1 MNKRIAIIRI
11 RGKQKMKSEV
21 ADTLKMLRLYRQNG
35 CVVVPSK
42 PTYLG
47 MINKAKDYITWG
59 EIDEET
65 FKELLIKRGKI
76 AGNKPLTEEYMK
88 NNAKV
93 GFDEFVK
100 EYFDFKKELK
110 DVPGF
115 KCFFKLTPPSKG
127 FGRKGIKKPFSM
139 GGALG
144 YRMNKINDLIKRMI

>member
-21 ADTLKMLRLYRQNG
+21 SDTLKMLRLYKQNG

-42 PTYLG
+42 ATYLG

-65 FKELLIKRGKI
+65 FKELITKRGRI
-76 AGNKPLTEEYMK
+76 AGNKLLTEEYMK
-88 NNAKV
+88 ENAKM
-93 GFDEFVK
+93 GMDEFVK
-100 EYFDFKKELK
+100 EFFAFKKELK